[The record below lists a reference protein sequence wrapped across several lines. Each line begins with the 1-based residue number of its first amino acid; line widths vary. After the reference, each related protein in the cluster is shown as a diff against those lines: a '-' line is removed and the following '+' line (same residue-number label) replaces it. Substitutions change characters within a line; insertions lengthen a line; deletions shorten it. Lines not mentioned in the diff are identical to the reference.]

1 MNLKVNNI
9 NSIQIL
15 SQKIG
20 TYVEIKG
27 YLDKKNQAK
36 IEQFPYKLQIISK
49 NEISLY
55 LDYVISKYGKDFYNL
70 YQDKVVVEKPKKIKQ
85 KKKKIKIKQQKI
97 PVKEKF
103 QVKVQERIKLI
114 EKSNINFSKFGW
126 INCVS
131 TIIGISP
138 QKVSA
143 FMKKYMADFYEN
155 RCFKRK
161 INKYR

>member
-1 MNLKVNNI
+1 MNLKGNNI

-55 LDYVISKYGKDFYNL
+55 LD
-70 YQDKVVVEKPKKIKQ
+70 KVVVKKPKKIKQ

-114 EKSNINFSKFGW
+114 EESNIDFSKFGW
-126 INCVS
+126 VNCVS

-143 FMKKYMADFYEN
+143 FMKKYMTDFYEN